1 MWVPPVISEMEKRPD
16 PQRGAWF
23 AHGIAVGF
31 LLGLPN
37 LNEALIHANGLRY
50 PWDALRAWW
59 ALRKR
64 PQCQCLCLKSIA
76 VLPDYWSRGV
86 DALMLYEMGV
96 RAVAKGY
103 TLGDLSITGVDNP
116 MTVRMGSRLGA
127 RIYKRWQA
135 YIKMLD
141 AGEDSNMGGKD
152 DS

>member
-1 MWVPPVISEMEKRPD
+1 MSLEILPVSTRRERRLLLTFPWRVF
-16 PQRGAWF
+16 RG
-23 AHGIAVGF
+23 
-31 LLGLPN
+31 
-37 LNEALIHANGLRY
+37 GLRY

-64 PQCQCLCLKSIA
+64 PQCPCLKSIA

-86 DALMLYEMGV
+86 DALMLCEMGV

-103 TLGDLSITGVDNP
+103 TRGDLSITGADNP

-127 RIYKRWQA
+127 RIYKPWQA

-141 AGEDSNMGGKD
+141 ASEDSNMGGKD